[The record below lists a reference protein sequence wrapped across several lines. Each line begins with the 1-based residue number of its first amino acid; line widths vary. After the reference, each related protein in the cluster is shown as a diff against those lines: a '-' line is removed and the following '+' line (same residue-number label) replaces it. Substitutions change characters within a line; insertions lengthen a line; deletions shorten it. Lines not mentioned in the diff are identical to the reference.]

1 MRAAFTEKEL
11 KAVDAAFMKLVLQKI
26 EFATTLPLSVVCGNP
41 ATPWYVGTFPH
52 QYKSSHTGPTMQFPP
67 FPLPLKWATRWWFA
81 RKYSAA
87 WEFGPL
93 DLYGNPRAL
102 DKASRE

>member
-41 ATPWYVGTFPH
+41 ATPWYVGTFAH
-52 QYKSSHTGPTMQFPP
+52 QYKSSHTGPTMQVPSVP
-67 FPLPLKWATRWWFA
+67 
-81 RKYSAA
+81 AA
-87 WEFGPL
+87 IEM
-93 DLYGNPRAL
+93 GNAVVVRTQIQRSL
-102 DKASRE
+102 GVWSVGLVWKSTGVG